1 MKKALPKYFADYKT
15 EANNWITL
23 AGGEYYP
30 DILKDACQLYKPVL
44 ILFGQLVKSSE
55 SSARLF
61 LQIADISEVWMRVQL
76 LRIFKRYVC
85 PVLPVEMTK
94 RKTKAEEFKKEF
106 ENKFRPITEV
116 QKAFKSRPMPDEAL
130 CALLWEYKDRGKKG
144 YDLTERFFE
153 LFRSHFKGLKIIG
166 PERAG
171 RDILMK
177 EIFDKYPNPT
187 RPIDFVIKNKDEI
200 LAIGLARY
208 DSDRGGAQEDDRT
221 GGYSNCANEFL
232 TYAKKKKLNTK
243 LIFIND
249 GPGLLLGS
257 MWNDYSTLEKSW
269 HGKIMVLTLRMVT
282 ERITEE
288 WLNSKL

>member
-1 MKKALPKYFADYKT
+1 MSVKYFSDYKHD
-15 EANNWITL
+15 ASDWITL

-30 DILKDACQLYKPVL
+30 DILNDACTLYTPVL
-44 ILFGQLVKSSE
+44 VLFGQLTKSSE
-55 SSARLF
+55 SSSRLF
-61 LQIADISEVWMRVQL
+61 FEIAEVPEAWLRVQL
-76 LRIFKRYVC
+76 LRVFKRYVC
-85 PVLPVEMTK
+85 PVLPVEMTR
-94 RKTKAEEFKKEF
+94 RKTKAADIEREFS
-106 ENKFRPITEV
+106 NKFRPINEV
-116 QKAFKSRPMPDEAL
+116 QKAFNSRPVQDEAM

-153 LFRSHFKGLKIIG
+153 LFRVHFRGLQIDG

-177 EIFDKYPNPT
+177 NIFADYPNPN
-187 RPIDFVIKNKDEI
+187 RAVDFVIKDGDVV

-232 TYAKKKKLNTK
+232 NYAKRKGLNTK
-243 LIFIND
+243 MIFIND

-257 MWNDYSTLEKSW
+257 MWNDYASIEKSW
-269 HGKIMVLTLRMVT
+269 HGKIMVLTLRMVP
-282 ERITEE
+282 ERITTE
-288 WLNSKL
+288 WLNATI

>member
-1 MKKALPKYFADYKT
+1 MSVKSFFDYKSD
-15 EANNWITL
+15 ASNWITL

-30 DILKDACQLYKPVL
+30 DILKNACTLYKPVL
-44 ILFGQLVKSSE
+44 VFFGQLVKSSE
-55 SSARLF
+55 TSSRLF
-61 LQIADISEVWMRVQL
+61 LSISEVSETWMRVQL
-76 LRIFKRYVC
+76 LRVFKRYVC

-94 RKTKAEEFKKEF
+94 RKTKAEAFEKEF
-106 ENKFRPITEV
+106 NRQFRPINEV
-116 QKAFKSRPMPDEAL
+116 QKAINSRPLKDEVM

-153 LFRSHFKGLKIIG
+153 LFRANFPKLQIIG

-171 RDILMK
+171 KDILMK
-177 EIFDKYPNPT
+177 EIFVDYPNPN
-187 RPIDFVIKNKDEI
+187 RPIDFVIKDKNEI

-232 TYAKKKKLNTK
+232 TYTKKKWLKTK
-243 LIFIND
+243 LIFVND

-257 MWNDYSTLEKSW
+257 MWNDYAALEKSW
-269 HGKIMVLTLRMVT
+269 KGKIMVLTLRMAT
-282 ERITEE
+282 ERITHK
-288 WLNSKL
+288 WLNAKL

>member
-1 MKKALPKYFADYKT
+1 MKVKTFIDYKSD
-15 EANNWITL
+15 ASNWITL

-30 DILKDACQLYKPVL
+30 DILKNACALYKPVL
-44 ILFGQLVKSSE
+44 VLFGQLVKSSE
-55 SSARLF
+55 SSSRLF
-61 LQIADISEVWMRVQL
+61 LSISEIAETWMRIQL
-76 LRIFKRYVC
+76 LRVFKRYVC

-94 RKTKAEEFKKEF
+94 RKTKAETFEKEF
-106 ENKFRPITEV
+106 SNQFRPINEV
-116 QKAFKSRPMPDEAL
+116 QKAYSSRPLKDEVM

-153 LFRSHFKGLKIIG
+153 LFRANFPKLQITG

-171 RDILMK
+171 NDILMK
-177 EIFDKYPNPT
+177 EIFDDYPNPN
-187 RPIDFVIKNKDEI
+187 RPIDFVIKDKNEI

-232 TYAKKKKLNTK
+232 NYTKKKGLKTK
-243 LIFIND
+243 LFFVND

-257 MWNDYSTLEKSW
+257 MWNDYANLEKSW
-269 HGKIMVLTLRMVT
+269 KGKIMVLTLRMVT
-282 ERITEE
+282 DRITNE
-288 WLNSKL
+288 WLNAKL